1 MGGGPGRSPE
11 LGGLVEVRLHGR
23 GGQGTVV
30 ASLLLARAAMLEG
43 RGVQAFP
50 EFGVER
56 RGAPVTAF
64 LRLSDAPIR
73 LRCKVYEPDHVVV
86 LDPSLLAQV
95 DLPRGGHGW
104 LVVNSPSAPADLA
117 VPEGWRVAAVD
128 ATRLARAHGVGG
140 GALPV
145 VNSPMA
151 GAFARASGLVGLASL
166 EAAIREMA
174 PSAEEANVRAAR
186 EAWDAVRLAAPPA
199 GAPAR
204 EPAGDPAARARPA
217 APPLPAAEA
226 TP

>member
-1 MGGGPGRSPE
+1 MGGDAGRTRD

-30 ASLLLARAAMLEG
+30 ASLVLARAAMLEG

-64 LRLSDAPIR
+64 LRISDAPIR

-86 LDPSLLAQV
+86 LDAHLLPQV
-95 DLPRGGHGW
+95 DLPPGGQGW
-104 LVVNSPSAPADLA
+104 LVVNSGADPAELAAP
-117 VPEGWRVAAVD
+117 GSWRVAAVD

-140 GALPV
+140 GALPI

-151 GAFARASGLVGLASL
+151 GAFARVSGLVGLDAL
-166 EAAIREMA
+166 EAAIREISPA
-174 PSAEEANVRAAR
+174 AAEANVRAACQ
-186 EAWDAVRLAAPPA
+186 AWDAVRA
-199 GAPAR
+199 APAR
-204 EPAGDPAARARPA
+204 GPRPPPAAGPQLAQGG
-217 APPLPAAEA
+217 AP
-226 TP
+226 

>member
-1 MGGGPGRSPE
+1 MAAEAGRTRE

-30 ASLLLARAAMLEG
+30 ASLVLARAAMLEG

-73 LRCKVYEPDHVVV
+73 LRCKVYAPDHVVV
-86 LDPSLLAQV
+86 LDPKLLPQV
-95 DLPRGGHGW
+95 ELTPGGKGW
-104 LVVNSPSAPADLA
+104 LVVNSATDPGALA
-117 VPEGWRVAAVD
+117 VPGGWRVATVD

-140 GALPV
+140 GALPI

-151 GAFARASGLVGLASL
+151 GAFARTTGLVGLDAL

-174 PSAEEANVRAAR
+174 PAAAEANVRAAR
-186 EAWDAVRLAAPPA
+186 EAWGAVRSAPALVATPA
-199 GAPAR
+199 PTPAPELVREGAP
-204 EPAGDPAARARPA
+204 
-217 APPLPAAEA
+217 
-226 TP
+226 